1 MTELFITILNMS
13 LTASYVALAIILIRL
28 LLKKA
33 PKIFSY
39 ALWGILLFRL
49 ICPFSFESSLS
60 LIHSKSNAIPK
71 DIIYTQNPA
80 INTGVETLDKVVN
93 TTIQNSIP
101 SVRPEDSVN
110 PMGVILWI
118 GSNIWVIGMIIMLF
132 YGVLSYIKLKHRL
145 VTATLIKQY
154 I

>member
-1 MTELFITILNMS
+1 MS
-13 LTASYVALAIILIRL
+13 LTASYVALVIILIRL

-39 ALWGILLFRL
+39 ALWGVLLFRL
-49 ICPFSFESSLS
+49 ICPFSFGSSLS

-93 TTIQNSIP
+93 ATIQNSLP
-101 SVRPEDSVN
+101 SVRPEYSFN
-110 PMGVILWI
+110 PI
-118 GSNIWVIGMIIMLF
+118 IWLSFVLMVKDMEMSCIDVYYSSALF
-132 YGVLSYIKLKHRL
+132 NYHSI
-145 VTATLIKQY
+145 
-154 I
+154 